1 MAGDDRSKGEMV
13 MGKVGQYFSADEFA
27 CACCG
32 KSNPSQLLVSI
43 LDEIRCKLGPLRI
56 NSAYRCKEHNRAVGG
71 ASESW
76 HLPRDGVVYAADVS
90 YVDPTKRHGAYIL
103 RLYIEL
109 ENAARR
115 RGYAYGIGLYE
126 NFAHFDTRGQ
136 IKGTKGARWFKYNWP
151 R

>member
-1 MAGDDRSKGEMV
+1 

-32 KSNPSQLLVSI
+32 KTNPSQLLVSI
-43 LDEIRCKLGPLRI
+43 LDEVRCKLGPLRI
-56 NSAYRCKEHNRAVGG
+56 NSAYRCEDHNEMVGG
-71 ASESW
+71 AKESW
-76 HLPRDGVVYAADVS
+76 HLPRDGVAYAADIT
-90 YVDPTKRHGAYIL
+90 YVDSTKRHGAYML

-115 RGYAYGIGLYE
+115 RGKAYGLGLYE
-126 NFAHFDTRGQ
+126 SFVHLDTRGEEGA
-136 IKGTKGARWFKYNWP
+136 KAARWFKYNWP

>member
-1 MAGDDRSKGEMV
+1 

-32 KSNPSQLLVSI
+32 KTNPSQLLVSI
-43 LDEIRCKLGPLRI
+43 LDEVRCKLGPLRI
-56 NSAYRCKEHNRAVGG
+56 NSSYRCESHNAQVGG
-71 ASESW
+71 AKESW
-76 HLPRDGVVYAADVS
+76 HLPRNGVAYAADIT
-90 YVDPTKRHGAYIL
+90 YVDSTKRHGAYML

-115 RGYAYGIGLYE
+115 RKKNYGLGLYE
-126 NFAHFDTRGQ
+126 SFVHFDTRGEEGA
-136 IKGTKGARWFKYNWP
+136 KAARWFKYNWP